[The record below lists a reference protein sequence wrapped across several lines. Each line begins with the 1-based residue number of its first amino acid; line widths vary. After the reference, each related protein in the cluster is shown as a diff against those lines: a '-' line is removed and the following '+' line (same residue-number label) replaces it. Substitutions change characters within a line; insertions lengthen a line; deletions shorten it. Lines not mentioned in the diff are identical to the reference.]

1 MSPVAAIF
9 LIVLVDVC
17 SFTLVIPLLP
27 IYAEQLH
34 ASPLQA
40 TLLVSTF
47 AGFQLV
53 SGPIL
58 GRMSD
63 KLGRKPVLI
72 GSQIG
77 TLIGLLVLARA
88 QALWVIFLARAID
101 GATAGNIS
109 LAQAY
114 ISDHTKPEERAKS
127 FSLIFI
133 AFGIGFFVG
142 PLATGLLAGY
152 GLSVPIY
159 AGAGLSFVSILATA
173 FILPREEQ
181 ETAPAPGGP
190 RGGSKK
196 IFDWREFFGF
206 FRRPVLKGLFL
217 ETLFF
222 GFCFANFTSGIA
234 LFDERRFTWKGHP
247 FGAKEIAFHFA
258 IIGFLGIILQ
268 AGLLGR
274 LVKWLGEPKV
284 VRAGF
289 ISLVAGYLALAFIY
303 SNGLLVG
310 VTVLTV
316 FGHGVLRPALSSL
329 ITQNAG
335 KGEQGV
341 VLGISQSITS
351 LSQVAAPVATGLLI
365 THGYLFHWSYLAAIV
380 ALFGIIASRAGSA
393 RHVPKPKAPAAPE
406 QREWF
411 WSDEL
416 ALKEAEL
423 EQKLRDLRRRQAG
436 QR

>member
-27 IYAEQLH
+27 LYAERLN

-47 AGFQLV
+47 ALFQLL
-53 SGPIL
+53 SGPLL

-77 TLIGLLVLARA
+77 TMIGLLVLARA
-88 QALWVIFLARAID
+88 QALWVVYLARVID

-127 FSLIFI
+127 FSYIFI
-133 AFGIGFFVG
+133 AFGIGFFIG

-152 GLSVPIY
+152 GLAVPIY
-159 AGAGLSFVSILATA
+159 AGAGLSFLSIIATVA
-173 FILPREEQ
+173 LLPREEKK
-181 ETAPAPGGP
+181 APAPGVARAVFDV
-190 RGGSKK
+190 RGYLQY
-196 IFDWREFFGF
+196 
-206 FRRPVLKGLFL
+206 FRRPVLKGLFA

-234 LFDERRFTWKGHP
+234 LFDERRFTWKGHH
-247 FGAKEIAFHFA
+247 FGAREIAFHFA
-258 IIGFLGIILQ
+258 IIGFLGIVLQ
-268 AGLLGR
+268 AGLIGR
-274 LVKWLGEPKV
+274 LVKRLGEPRLV
-284 VRAGF
+284 QAGF
-289 ISLVAGYLALAFIY
+289 VSLVLGYLALAFIH
-303 SNGLLVG
+303 STALLVG

-335 KGEQGV
+335 KQEQGV
-341 VLGISQSITS
+341 VLGISQSIAS
-351 LSQVAAPVATGLLI
+351 LSQVAAPVVSGLLI
-365 THGYLFHWSYLAAIV
+365 SRGHLFHWSYFASIV
-380 ALFGIIASRAGSA
+380 ALLGIVAARAGSA
-393 RHVPKPKAPAAPE
+393 RHVPTAARSRPAA
-406 QREWF
+406 
-411 WSDEL
+411 
-416 ALKEAEL
+416 
-423 EQKLRDLRRRQAG
+423 
-436 QR
+436 

>member
-1 MSPVAAIF
+1 MTPLSAIF

-27 IYAEQLH
+27 LYAERLS

-47 AGFQLV
+47 ALFQLL
-53 SGPIL
+53 SGPVL
-58 GRMSD
+58 GRLSD
-63 KLGRKPVLI
+63 KIGRKPVLI

-88 QALWVIFLARAID
+88 ESLWVVYLARVID

-114 ISDHTKPEERAKS
+114 ISDHTRPEERAKS
-127 FSLIFI
+127 FSFIFI
-133 AFGIGFFVG
+133 AFGIGFFIG

-159 AGAGLSFVSILATA
+159 AGAGLSLVSVIATA
-173 FILPREEQ
+173 LLLPREDR
-181 ETAPAPGGP
+181 AAPGPAHAPGVA
-190 RGGSKK
+190 RAM
-196 IFDWREFFGF
+196 FDWRGYLGY
-206 FRRPVLKGLFL
+206 FRRPVLKGLFA

-234 LFDERRFTWKGHP
+234 LFDERRFTWRGHA
-247 FGAKEIAFHFA
+247 FGAREIAFHFA
-258 IIGFLGIILQ
+258 IIGFLAIILQ
-268 AGLLGR
+268 AGLIGR
-274 LVKWLGEPKV
+274 LVRRLGEPRLV
-284 VRAGF
+284 QAGF
-289 ISLVAGYLALAFIY
+289 VSLVLGYLALAFIH
-303 SNGLLVG
+303 STTLLVG

-329 ITQNAG
+329 VTQNAG
-335 KGEQGV
+335 KHEQGV
-341 VLGISQSITS
+341 VLGISQSIAS
-351 LSQVAAPVATGLLI
+351 LSQVVAPVVTGLLI

-380 ALFGIIASRAGSA
+380 ALLGIVAARGGSA
-393 RHVPKPKAPAAPE
+393 QHVAPAARP
-406 QREWF
+406 RP
-411 WSDEL
+411 
-416 ALKEAEL
+416 AT
-423 EQKLRDLRRRQAG
+423 
-436 QR
+436 

>member
-27 IYAEQLH
+27 LYAERLS

-47 AGFQLV
+47 AFFQLV
-53 SGPIL
+53 SGPVL

-63 KLGRKPVLI
+63 KLGRKPILI

-88 QALWVIFLARAID
+88 QSLWVVYLARAID

-133 AFGIGFFVG
+133 AFGIGFFIG
-142 PLATGLLAGY
+142 PLATGLLSVY

-159 AGAGLSFVSILATA
+159 AGAGLSLVSIIVTA
-173 FILPREEQ
+173 VLLPREDKK
-181 ETAPAPGGP
+181 PSPGPSVG
-190 RGGSKK
+190 RAM
-196 IFDWREFFGF
+196 FDWRGYAGY
-206 FRRPVLKGLFL
+206 FRRPVLKGLFA

-234 LFDERRFTWKGHP
+234 LFDERRFTWKGHH
-247 FGAKEIAFHFA
+247 FGAREIAFHFA

-268 AGLLGR
+268 AGLIGR
-274 LVKWLGEPKV
+274 LVKRLGEPRLV
-284 VRAGF
+284 QLGF
-289 ISLVAGYLALAFIY
+289 VSLVLGYLALSLIH
-303 SNGLLVG
+303 STLLLVG

-329 ITQNAG
+329 VTQNAG
-335 KGEQGV
+335 KHEQGV
-341 VLGISQSITS
+341 VLGISQSIAS
-351 LSQVAAPVATGLLI
+351 LSQIAAPVASGLLI
-365 THGYLFHWSYLAAIV
+365 SHGYLFHWSYVAAFI
-380 ALFGIIASRAGSA
+380 ALFGIIAARAGSA
-393 RHVPKPKAPAAPE
+393 IHVPPAARGRP
-406 QREWF
+406 
-411 WSDEL
+411 
-416 ALKEAEL
+416 AA
-423 EQKLRDLRRRQAG
+423 
-436 QR
+436 